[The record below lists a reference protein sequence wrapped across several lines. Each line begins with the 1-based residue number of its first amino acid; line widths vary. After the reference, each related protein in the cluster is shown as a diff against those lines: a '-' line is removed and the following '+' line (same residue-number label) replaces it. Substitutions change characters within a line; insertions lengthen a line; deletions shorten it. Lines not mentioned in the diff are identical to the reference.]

1 MEINLFDYFD
11 EAGGGADAQSH
22 WALRAPYR
30 PSRRFDLMLVPQ
42 VEGWREDRDSLAALE
57 EIGGRPWVAAIKG
70 EGDQVWLRLDDEW
83 VARRGAALEQGEE
96 AVAGCG
102 EVAAGRR
109 FALNFWDANST
120 KALHIGHLR
129 NLALGNALGNAL
141 GETGGEVE
149 RRSIICDVGRSMGE
163 AMAGVV
169 RSGKYPQGSAENG
182 VKSDHFV
189 GYCYADYVKN
199 GASLGLAA
207 DHPAD
212 SLTREVDVR
221 DDSADELLQRVLNGD
236 QAALE
241 LWSQTRA
248 WVISGQRKTLARLGI
263 HFDRVFFE
271 SDFLPEVAELAELGL
286 QEGTLEKR
294 VDGTVIYMT
303 GREELEEM
311 PLVRSDGVPTQH
323 MRALAYWL
331 ADTGLDGTTSVQ
343 VCGQEWFAH
352 VTCRRQLM
360 AELVHTDSGNGFHP
374 YHDIFHGMVARER
387 EKIASSKKDALLID
401 HLIEWI
407 DEQIEADPAREAIR
421 RGSSLARQ
429 GRLAGR
435 ARLLPPAHG
444 DQAGRLRAR
453 EAARRR
459 AGRSA
464 GTWSGRARAAAT
476 ARHRRTRPSSTPTT
490 ASPSSRRRP
499 TGACWDASRRA
510 SRSRRW
516 PATRRTSPAGSSPR
530 SGRRTCSASSTR
542 PSTGPPAA
550 SDWRRRHEDPARRQ
564 PRLLHLQRLPPARRG
579 QRRGADRRR
588 QRRRL
593 LAGALALGLRRDR
606 PLPRPRQ
613 PAALARL
620 LRLQRHPPLQ
630 RDPGAGHLPR
640 PPGARPDAR
649 RQGQQR
655 AGGDARAA
663 QPHPPLAGRDSSP
676 ASRRTSR
683 SSATTRWRSPTW
695 GPTAT
700 SPPGPTTAS

>member
-1 MEINLFDYFD
+1 M
-11 EAGGGADAQSH
+11 
-22 WALRAPYR
+22 
-30 PSRRFDLMLVPQ
+30 
-42 VEGWREDRDSLAALE
+42 
-57 EIGGRPWVAAIKG
+57 
-70 EGDQVWLRLDDEW
+70 
-83 VARRGAALEQGEE
+83 
-96 AVAGCG
+96 AGCG
-102 EVAAGRR
+102 DVAAGRR

-141 GETGGEVE
+141 GEAGGEIE

-169 RSGKYPQGSAENG
+169 RSGKYPQGSDGNG

-199 GASLGLAA
+199 GANGAALGLAQ

-212 SLTREVDVR
+212 SLTREVDVQ

-236 QAALE
+236 QTALE

-271 SDFLPEVAELAELGL
+271 SDFLPEVAELTELGL

-303 GREELEEM
+303 EREELEEM

-401 HLIEWI
+401 HLVEWI
-407 DEQIEADPAREAIR
+407 DEQIEADPGRDAVGAGIPPPTGSPR
-421 RGSSLARQ
+421 RSRSATSSCTRRPSGSTSS
-429 GRLAGR
+429 
-435 ARLLPPAHG
+435 
-444 DQAGRLRAR
+444 
-453 EAARRR
+453 RRSCSPTTR
-459 AGRSA
+459 RSA
-464 GTWSGRARAAAT
+464 GTWSRARSRNGNGAAPADAPELDPDYRFAVVQAETYGRLLGRVAQSLEVAPLARYASHLARWQTGRAAGAARAA
-476 ARHRRTRPSSTPTT
+476 
-490 ASPSSRRRP
+490 
-499 TGACWDASRRA
+499 
-510 SRSRRW
+510 
-516 PATRRTSPAGSSPR
+516 
-530 SGRRTCSASSTR
+530 
-542 PSTGPPAA
+542 
-550 SDWRRRHEDPARRQ
+550 RRQ
-564 PRLLHLQRLPPARRG
+564 LDPRPGRPRPRPGGAGMRTLLVDNH
-579 QRRGADRRR
+579 DSYTYNVFH
-588 QRRRL
+588 L
-593 LAGALALGLRRDR
+593 LAGVSGEEPIVVDNDAVSWRALSRWDFDAIVLSPG
-606 PLPRPRQ
+606 PGNPR
-613 PAALARL
+613 ALARL

-649 RQGQQR
+649 RQGLQR

-663 QPHPPLAGRDSSP
+663 QPHPPLARTGSSP

-695 GPTAT
+695 APTAT

>member
-1 MEINLFDYFD
+1 MDINLFDNFD
-11 EAGGGADAQSH
+11 QAGDGGRAQSR
-22 WALRAPYR
+22 WTLRAPYR
-30 PSRRFDLMLVPQ
+30 PHERFDLMLVPLSQ
-42 VEGWREDRDSLAALE
+42 DWREDRASLAALE
-57 EIGGRPWVAAIKG
+57 EIEGRPWVAAVQRG
-70 EGDQVWLRLDDEW
+70 EKQVWLRLDDGW
-83 VARRGAALEQGEE
+83 VAQRGAALEEGPE

-141 GETGGEVE
+141 TEAGGEVE
-149 RRSIICDVGRSMGE
+149 RRSIICDIGRSMGE

-169 RSGKYPQGSAENG
+169 RSGKYPQGSESGNG

-199 GASLGLAA
+199 GANGAALGLAA

-212 SLTREVDVR
+212 SLTREVDVQ
-221 DDSADELLQRVLNGD
+221 DDSADELLGRVLNGD

-271 SDFLPEVAELAELGL
+271 SDFLPEVVELTELGL

-294 VDGTVIYMT
+294 IDGTVIYMT

-401 HLIEWI
+401 HLVEWI
-407 DEQIEADPAREAIR
+407 DEQLEADPGREAVR
-421 RGSSLARQ
+421 RAHPSGDRVASQVALGYFLLHTATKRVDFSPERLLEDGGALGWDLARARSRDQ
-429 GRLAGR
+429 TAGTRPRDGKAQSRSEAVEDPDYRFAVVQAETYGRLLGR
-435 ARLLPPAHG
+435 VAESLDVAPLARYASHLARW
-444 DQAGRLRAR
+444 QTEEVRAPHVSR
-453 EAARRR
+453 VVGSTLDRAARGLGLEEAA
-459 AGRSA
+459 
-464 GTWSGRARAAAT
+464 
-476 ARHRRTRPSSTPTT
+476 
-490 ASPSSRRRP
+490 
-499 TGACWDASRRA
+499 
-510 SRSRRW
+510 
-516 PATRRTSPAGSSPR
+516 
-530 SGRRTCSASSTR
+530 
-542 PSTGPPAA
+542 
-550 SDWRRRHEDPARRQ
+550 
-564 PRLLHLQRLPPARRG
+564 
-579 QRRGADRRR
+579 
-588 QRRRL
+588 
-593 LAGALALGLRRDR
+593 
-606 PLPRPRQ
+606 
-613 PAALARL
+613 
-620 LRLQRHPPLQ
+620 
-630 RDPGAGHLPR
+630 
-640 PPGARPDAR
+640 
-649 RQGQQR
+649 
-655 AGGDARAA
+655 
-663 QPHPPLAGRDSSP
+663 
-676 ASRRTSR
+676 
-683 SSATTRWRSPTW
+683 
-695 GPTAT
+695 
-700 SPPGPTTAS
+700 

>member
-1 MEINLFDYFD
+1 MDINLFDYFD
-11 EAGGGADAQSH
+11 EMGGGGEAQSH

-30 PSRRFDLMLVPQ
+30 PHDRFDLMLVPR
-42 VEGWREDRDSLAALE
+42 VEGWREDRDSRGALE
-57 EIGGRPWVAAIKG
+57 EIESQPWVDAVEHDDG
-70 EGDQVWLRLDDEW
+70 QVWLRLDNAW

-102 EVAAGRR
+102 SVAAGRQ

-129 NLALGNALGNAL
+129 NLALGNSLGAALTEA
-141 GETGGEVE
+141 GGEVE

-169 RSGKYPQGSAENG
+169 RSGKYPQMSSENG

-199 GASLGLAA
+199 GASLGLAS

-212 SLTREVDVR
+212 SLTREVDVQ
-221 DDSADELLQRVLNGD
+221 DDSADELLQRVLSGD

-263 HFDRVFFE
+263 YFDRVFFE
-271 SDFLPEVAELAELGL
+271 SDFLPEVVELTKLGL

-360 AELVHTDSGNGFHP
+360 AELVHTGEGNGFHP

-401 HLIEWI
+401 HLVEWV
-407 DEQIEADPAREAIR
+407 DEQLEAEPGRAAVR
-421 RGSSLARQ
+421 RGNPSPDRVASQVALGFFLLHSATKRVDFEPEKLLTDGKALGWDLAR
-429 GRLAGR
+429 
-435 ARLLPPAHG
+435 
-444 DQAGRLRAR
+444 
-453 EAARRR
+453 
-459 AGRSA
+459 
-464 GTWSGRARAAAT
+464 
-476 ARHRRTRPSSTPTT
+476 ARHRGGDGST
-490 ASPSSRRRP
+490 
-499 TGACWDASRRA
+499 
-510 SRSRRW
+510 
-516 PATRRTSPAGSSPR
+516 
-530 SGRRTCSASSTR
+530 
-542 PSTGPPAA
+542 AA
-550 SDWRRRHEDPARRQ
+550 VEPERDPDYRFAVVQ
-564 PRLLHLQRLPPARRG
+564 AETYGRLLGRVSQSLDVAPLARYASHLARWQTEEERAPHVSRVVRSTLDRTARG
-579 QRRGADRRR
+579 
-588 QRRRL
+588 
-593 LAGALALGLRRDR
+593 LGLEV
-606 PLPRPRQ
+606 
-613 PAALARL
+613 AR
-620 LRLQRHPPLQ
+620 
-630 RDPGAGHLPR
+630 
-640 PPGARPDAR
+640 
-649 RQGQQR
+649 
-655 AGGDARAA
+655 
-663 QPHPPLAGRDSSP
+663 
-676 ASRRTSR
+676 
-683 SSATTRWRSPTW
+683 
-695 GPTAT
+695 
-700 SPPGPTTAS
+700 

>member
-11 EAGGGADAQSH
+11 EAGDGGGTQSH
-22 WALRAPYR
+22 WTLRAPYR
-30 PSRRFDLMLVPQ
+30 PHERFDLMVVPQ
-42 VEGWREDRDSLAALE
+42 VDGWREDSDSLAALE
-57 EIGGRPWVAAIKG
+57 EIEKQPWVAAI
-70 EGDQVWLRLDDEW
+70 ERAERQIWLRLEDDW
-83 VARRGAALEQGEE
+83 VAERGAELEQGEE

-102 EVAAGRR
+102 DVAAGRR

-141 GETGGEVE
+141 AEAGGEIE
-149 RRSIICDVGRSMGE
+149 RRSIICDIGRSMGE

-169 RSGKYPQGSAENG
+169 RSGKYPQGSSESNG

-199 GASLGLAA
+199 GANGAALGLAQ

-212 SLTREVDVR
+212 SLTREVDVQ

-236 QAALE
+236 QTALE

-271 SDFLPEVAELAELGL
+271 SDFLPEVAELTELGL

-303 GREELEEM
+303 DREELEEM

-343 VCGQEWFAH
+343 VCGQEWYAH

-401 HLIEWI
+401 HLVEWI
-407 DEQIEADPAREAIR
+407 DEQLEADPDREAVR
-421 RGSSLARQ
+421 RGNPNPDRVASQVALGFFLLHGATKRVDFEPEKLLADDKALGWDLARARNRDESASGREGRAQ
-429 GRLAGR
+429 TRNGATAAALDPDYRFAVLQAETFGRLLGR
-435 ARLLPPAHG
+435 VPSDLKVAPFARYASHLARW
-444 DQAGRLRAR
+444 QNEEQRAPHVSR
-453 EAARRR
+453 VV
-459 AGRSA
+459 RS
-464 GTWSGRARAAAT
+464 TLDRT
-476 ARHRRTRPSSTPTT
+476 AR
-490 ASPSSRRRP
+490 
-499 TGACWDASRRA
+499 
-510 SRSRRW
+510 
-516 PATRRTSPAGSSPR
+516 
-530 SGRRTCSASSTR
+530 
-542 PSTGPPAA
+542 
-550 SDWRRRHEDPARRQ
+550 
-564 PRLLHLQRLPPARRG
+564 
-579 QRRGADRRR
+579 
-588 QRRRL
+588 
-593 LAGALALGLRRDR
+593 ALGLE
-606 PLPRPRQ
+606 
-613 PAALARL
+613 
-620 LRLQRHPPLQ
+620 
-630 RDPGAGHLPR
+630 
-640 PPGARPDAR
+640 
-649 RQGQQR
+649 
-655 AGGDARAA
+655 A
-663 QPHPPLAGRDSSP
+663 QA
-676 ASRRTSR
+676 
-683 SSATTRWRSPTW
+683 
-695 GPTAT
+695 
-700 SPPGPTTAS
+700 

>member
-1 MEINLFDYFD
+1 MDINLFDYFD
-11 EAGGGADAQSH
+11 EAGGGGGAQSH

-30 PSRRFDLMLVPQ
+30 PHQRFDLMLVPRSRD
-42 VEGWREDRDSLAALE
+42 WREDRDAGAGLEKIEALDWVE
-57 EIGGRPWVAAIKG
+57 AVESDGG
-70 EGDQVWLRLDDEW
+70 QVWLRLDDGW
-83 VARRGAALEQGEE
+83 VDRRGSALEQGEE

-102 EVAAGRR
+102 DVAAGRR

-141 GETGGEVE
+141 GEAGGEIE

-182 VKSDHFV
+182 LKSDHFV

-212 SLTREVDVR
+212 SLTREVDVL

-236 QAALE
+236 QTALE

-271 SDFLPEVAELAELGL
+271 SDFLPEVAELTELGL

-401 HLIEWI
+401 HLVEWI
-407 DEQIEADPAREAIR
+407 DEQIEAD
-421 RGSSLARQ
+421 
-429 GRLAGR
+429 
-435 ARLLPPAHG
+435 
-444 DQAGRLRAR
+444 
-453 EAARRR
+453 
-459 AGRSA
+459 
-464 GTWSGRARAAAT
+464 
-476 ARHRRTRPSSTPTT
+476 
-490 ASPSSRRRP
+490 
-499 TGACWDASRRA
+499 
-510 SRSRRW
+510 
-516 PATRRTSPAGSSPR
+516 
-530 SGRRTCSASSTR
+530 
-542 PSTGPPAA
+542 
-550 SDWRRRHEDPARRQ
+550 
-564 PRLLHLQRLPPARRG
+564 
-579 QRRGADRRR
+579 
-588 QRRRL
+588 
-593 LAGALALGLRRDR
+593 
-606 PLPRPRQ
+606 
-613 PAALARL
+613 
-620 LRLQRHPPLQ
+620 
-630 RDPGAGHLPR
+630 
-640 PPGARPDAR
+640 
-649 RQGQQR
+649 
-655 AGGDARAA
+655 
-663 QPHPPLAGRDSSP
+663 AGRDAVRRGHPSP
-676 ASRRTSR
+676 DKVASQV
-683 SSATTRWRSPTW
+683 AL
-695 GPTAT
+695 GYFLLHTAT
-700 SPPGPTTAS
+700 KRVDFEPEKLLAEDKALGWDLVRARSRNGNGATPADAPELDPDYRFAVVQAETYGRLLGRVSESLDVAPLARYASHLARWQLEEKRAPHVQRVVNSTLDRAARGLGLEAPA

>member
-1 MEINLFDYFD
+1 MANNLFDQLD
-11 EAGGGADAQSH
+11 EISTGGEQERPL
-22 WALRAPYR
+22 WAARAPYQ
-30 PSRRFDLMLVPQ
+30 PQDDFDLMLVPR
-42 VEGWREDRDSLAALE
+42 VKGWQEDADALAALE
-57 EIGGRPWVAAIKG
+57 RIEAEPWIESIDRSGR
-70 EGDQVWLRLDDEW
+70 QVQARLASDWIETT
-83 VARRGAALEQGEE
+83 GAALTSGE
-96 AVAGCG
+96 APSHTDL
-102 EVAAGRR
+102 AAGRH

-141 GETGGEVE
+141 GEAGGEIE

-212 SLTREVDVR
+212 SLTREVDVL

-271 SDFLPEVAELAELGL
+271 SDFLPEVSELAELGL

-387 EKIASSKKDALLID
+387 EKIASSKRDALLID
-401 HLIEWI
+401 HLVEWI
-407 DEQIEADPAREAIR
+407 DEQIEADAARDAIR
-421 RGSSLARQ
+421 RGHPSPDKVASQVALGYFLLHTATKRVDFEPEKLLTDDKALGWDLVRARSRSATGAAPADAPELDPDYRFAVVQAETYGRLLGRVAETLEVAPLARYASH
-429 GRLAGR
+429 LARWQLEEER
-435 ARLLPPAHG
+435 APHVQRVVNSTL
-444 DQAGRLRAR
+444 DRVAR
-453 EAARRR
+453 
-459 AGRSA
+459 G
-464 GTWSGRARAAAT
+464 
-476 ARHRRTRPSSTPTT
+476 
-490 ASPSSRRRP
+490 
-499 TGACWDASRRA
+499 
-510 SRSRRW
+510 
-516 PATRRTSPAGSSPR
+516 
-530 SGRRTCSASSTR
+530 
-542 PSTGPPAA
+542 
-550 SDWRRRHEDPARRQ
+550 
-564 PRLLHLQRLPPARRG
+564 
-579 QRRGADRRR
+579 
-588 QRRRL
+588 
-593 LAGALALGLRRDR
+593 LGLEA
-606 PLPRPRQ
+606 
-613 PAALARL
+613 PA
-620 LRLQRHPPLQ
+620 
-630 RDPGAGHLPR
+630 
-640 PPGARPDAR
+640 
-649 RQGQQR
+649 
-655 AGGDARAA
+655 
-663 QPHPPLAGRDSSP
+663 
-676 ASRRTSR
+676 
-683 SSATTRWRSPTW
+683 
-695 GPTAT
+695 
-700 SPPGPTTAS
+700 

>member
-1 MEINLFDYFD
+1 MDINLFDYFD
-11 EAGGGADAQSH
+11 GAGGGGDAQAH
-22 WALRAPYR
+22 WTLRAPYR
-30 PSRRFDLMLVPQ
+30 PNERHDLMLVPR
-42 VEGWREDRDSLAALE
+42 VDGWQEDREALAALE
-57 EIGGRPWVAAIKG
+57 EIERQPWVDSVAR
-70 EGDQVWLRLDDEW
+70 EGKQAWLRLDDGWLAE
-83 VARRGAALEQGEE
+83 RGAALEEGEG

-102 EVAAGRR
+102 DVAAGRR

-141 GETGGEVE
+141 GEAGGEVE

-169 RSGKYPQGSAENG
+169 RSGKYPQGSDGNG

-199 GASLGLAA
+199 GANGAALGLAQ

-212 SLTREVDVR
+212 SLTREVDVQ

-236 QAALE
+236 QTALE

-271 SDFLPEVAELAELGL
+271 SDFLPEVAELTELGL

-303 GREELEEM
+303 DREELEEM

-343 VCGQEWFAH
+343 VCGQEWYAH

-401 HLIEWI
+401 HLVEWI
-407 DEQIEADPAREAIR
+407 DEQIEADPEREAVR
-421 RGSSLARQ
+421 RGHPSPDKVASQVALGYFLLHTATKRVDFEPEKLLADDKAL
-429 GRLAGR
+429 GWDLVR
-435 ARLLPPAHG
+435 A
-444 DQAGRLRAR
+444 
-453 EAARRR
+453 
-459 AGRSA
+459 
-464 GTWSGRARAAAT
+464 
-476 ARHRRTRPSSTPTT
+476 
-490 ASPSSRRRP
+490 
-499 TGACWDASRRA
+499 
-510 SRSRRW
+510 RSRRET
-516 PATRRTSPAGSSPR
+516 AKTRSQDGFLR
-530 SGRRTCSASSTR
+530 SR
-542 PSTGPPAA
+542 
-550 SDWRRRHEDPARRQ
+550 DEKVELDPDYRFAVVQ
-564 PRLLHLQRLPPARRG
+564 AETYGRLLGRVADSLEVAPLARYASHLARWQLEEERAPHVRRVVESTLDRAARG
-579 QRRGADRRR
+579 
-588 QRRRL
+588 
-593 LAGALALGLRRDR
+593 LGLEA
-606 PLPRPRQ
+606 
-613 PAALARL
+613 PA
-620 LRLQRHPPLQ
+620 
-630 RDPGAGHLPR
+630 
-640 PPGARPDAR
+640 
-649 RQGQQR
+649 
-655 AGGDARAA
+655 
-663 QPHPPLAGRDSSP
+663 
-676 ASRRTSR
+676 
-683 SSATTRWRSPTW
+683 
-695 GPTAT
+695 
-700 SPPGPTTAS
+700 

>member
-1 MEINLFDYFD
+1 MGFAGTMDINLFDYFD
-11 EAGGGADAQSH
+11 EAGGGDDAQSH

-30 PSRRFDLMLVPQ
+30 PHQRFDLMLVPRSPD
-42 VEGWREDRDSLAALE
+42 WREDRGARDDLE
-57 EIGGRPWVAAIKG
+57 RIEGLDWVEAVEADGG
-70 EGDQVWLRLDDEW
+70 QVWLRLDDGW
-83 VARRGAALEQGEE
+83 VDRRGSALEQGEE
-96 AVAGCG
+96 AVAGCRK
-102 EVAAGRR
+102 VAAGRR

-141 GETGGEVE
+141 AEAGGEVE

-169 RSGKYPQGSAENG
+169 RSGKYPQGGAEGSG

-199 GASLGLAA
+199 GANGAALGLAQ

-212 SLTREVDVR
+212 SLTREVDVL

-236 QAALE
+236 QTALE

-271 SDFLPEVAELAELGL
+271 SDFLPEVAELTELGL

-401 HLIEWI
+401 HLVEWI
-407 DEQIEADPAREAIR
+407 DEQIEGDAARDAVR
-421 RGSSLARQ
+421 RGHPSPDKVASQVALGYFLLHTATKRVDFEPEKLLAEDKALGWDLVRARSRSGNGAAPADAPELDPDYRFAVVQAETYGRLLGRVTETLQVAPLARYASH
-429 GRLAGR
+429 LARWQLEEKR
-435 ARLLPPAHG
+435 APHVQRVVNSTL
-444 DQAGRLRAR
+444 DR
-453 EAARRR
+453 AAR
-459 AGRSA
+459 G
-464 GTWSGRARAAAT
+464 
-476 ARHRRTRPSSTPTT
+476 
-490 ASPSSRRRP
+490 
-499 TGACWDASRRA
+499 
-510 SRSRRW
+510 
-516 PATRRTSPAGSSPR
+516 
-530 SGRRTCSASSTR
+530 
-542 PSTGPPAA
+542 
-550 SDWRRRHEDPARRQ
+550 
-564 PRLLHLQRLPPARRG
+564 
-579 QRRGADRRR
+579 
-588 QRRRL
+588 
-593 LAGALALGLRRDR
+593 LGLEA
-606 PLPRPRQ
+606 
-613 PAALARL
+613 PA
-620 LRLQRHPPLQ
+620 
-630 RDPGAGHLPR
+630 
-640 PPGARPDAR
+640 
-649 RQGQQR
+649 
-655 AGGDARAA
+655 
-663 QPHPPLAGRDSSP
+663 
-676 ASRRTSR
+676 
-683 SSATTRWRSPTW
+683 
-695 GPTAT
+695 
-700 SPPGPTTAS
+700 